1 MFAPPGPSF
10 AAAGVV
16 ALPQILAH
24 RDPQRLLGISSSRRD
39 QLHVPI
45 DLVLSCR
52 EDDVLLLPQLAEWC
66 RNGGEARGVRS
77 LTLLLTPAV
86 AARAPPFPDAS
97 TGDVAQAESLLQSLP
112 NARLVRAR
120 LSADVVSA
128 AFGRMPPPC
137 RCVVSGPGEFNSA
150 ARAMLAPLVDVDEQV
165 TILSA

>member
-1 MFAPPGPSF
+1 MHSAQPPHDGSYDGSPRSF
-10 AAAGVV
+10 DV
-16 ALPQILAH
+16 PQ
-24 RDPQRLLGISSSRRD
+24 S
-39 QLHVPI
+39 
-45 DLVLSCR
+45 
-52 EDDVLLLPQLAEWC
+52 
-66 RNGGEARGVRS
+66 
-77 LTLLLTPAV
+77 
-86 AARAPPFPDAS
+86 
-97 TGDVAQAESLLQSLP
+97 LQSLP